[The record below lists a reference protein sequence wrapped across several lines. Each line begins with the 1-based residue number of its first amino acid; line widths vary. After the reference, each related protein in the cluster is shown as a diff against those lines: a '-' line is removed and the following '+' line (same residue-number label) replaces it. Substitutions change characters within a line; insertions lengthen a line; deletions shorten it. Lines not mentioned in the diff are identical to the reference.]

1 MKLERPRARAGRIPP
16 RAPDRETGSCG
27 YASSREGDRAYA
39 RAHGGDHLDGRDD
52 GDRGCGPPHVSAAAH
67 PRALD
72 HVCGRAHR
80 SRARAHDVRYPDYAQ
95 DCFCVRVCVRPPF
108 GFSRFL
114 GLVLRQASSE
124 TPVPSRHEHSAVNFT
139 RKLRSLLVK

>member
-16 RAPDRETGSCG
+16 RAPDRETGSCAHG
-27 YASSREGDRAYA
+27 YAHGREGGHVRG
-39 RAHGGDHLDGRDD
+39 RDHDRDD
-52 GDRGCGPPHVSAAAH
+52 GDRGSGLPHVNPGAR

-72 HVCGRAHR
+72 HVCGRVR
-80 SRARAHDVRYPDYAQ
+80 LPRAHAHAARDRGPAADY
-95 DCFCVRVCVRPPF
+95 FCVRVCVRPPF

-114 GLVLRQASSE
+114 GLVLRQASAE
-124 TPVPSRHEHSAVNFT
+124 TPVPSRHECSVVNFT